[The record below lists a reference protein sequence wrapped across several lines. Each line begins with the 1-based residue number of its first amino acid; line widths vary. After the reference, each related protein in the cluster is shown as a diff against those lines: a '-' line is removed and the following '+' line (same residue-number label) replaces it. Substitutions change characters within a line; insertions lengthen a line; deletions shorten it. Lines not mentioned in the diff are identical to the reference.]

1 MRQAGGRT
9 ALVLQ
14 GGGARGGYQVGV
26 IKALAEIAGRRRL
39 PFQIIC
45 GASVGSINAAA
56 VAMAAHDF
64 PAGARHIEDL
74 WLSLRCNT
82 IYDTRALTLL
92 GSSLRWAGTLVLGH
106 FGLRSRGG
114 LLNAAPLAALLQ
126 REFSAALLQRA
137 IRSGA
142 LDALCIT
149 ASGFAE
155 GNAMTFFDGA
165 EGIADWARARRRG
178 VRVAMTADHLLASAA
193 LPFAFAPVRIGT
205 GYYLDGSMR
214 LTSPLSPAIH
224 TGATRIL
231 VISTRDGVPDRLP
244 ATAPEPPSIGE
255 MAAYAL
261 DIMFNDNLEA
271 DTERMLRIN
280 NTVSLLPPEAR
291 EKTPLK
297 VIETLMLNPSQDIR
311 PIAKRHRG
319 SLPRAMRIL
328 MRSLGVMGGDGRM
341 ESYLMFEP
349 EYVSDL
355 IALGYGDTMARRDE
369 VAGFLAGG

>member
-1 MRQAGGRT
+1 MRQAGERT

-92 GSSLRWAGTLVLGH
+92 GSSLRWAGTLVL
-106 FGLRSRGG
+106 
-114 LLNAAPLAALLQ
+114 
-126 REFSAALLQRA
+126 
-137 IRSGA
+137 
-142 LDALCIT
+142 
-149 ASGFAE
+149 
-155 GNAMTFFDGA
+155 
-165 EGIADWARARRRG
+165 
-178 VRVAMTADHLLASAA
+178 
-193 LPFAFAPVRIGT
+193 
-205 GYYLDGSMR
+205 
-214 LTSPLSPAIH
+214 
-224 TGATRIL
+224 
-231 VISTRDGVPDRLP
+231 
-244 ATAPEPPSIGE
+244 
-255 MAAYAL
+255 
-261 DIMFNDNLEA
+261 
-271 DTERMLRIN
+271 
-280 NTVSLLPPEAR
+280 
-291 EKTPLK
+291 
-297 VIETLMLNPSQDIR
+297 NPSQDIR

-369 VAGFLAGG
+369 VAGFLAG